1 MLDALNLYPKFLP
14 CKFPHRHHQV
24 WSTTSWQGASGL
36 CFGGGVRPL
45 GYPVGGGESLGW
57 EVALAAEN
65 GDAAGYNVLQCLAT
79 SNNQTSK
86 DWADCWVVCW
96 AVCKPTLWKTQAVG
110 LANVSGIASEVFG
123 VWCCWGCSP
132 RARCSPMSQDVPN
145 SKDIG
150 SRKPGIIPAKFGRI
164 ILEYVLHTGVI

>member
-1 MLDALNLYPKFLP
+1 MLDAPNLYPKLLP

-45 GYPVGGGESLGW
+45 GYPVGGGGSLGW
-57 EVALAAEN
+57 EVVPEL
-65 GDAAGYNVLQCLAT
+65 G
-79 SNNQTSK
+79 
-86 DWADCWVVCW
+86 
-96 AVCKPTLWKTQAVG
+96 AVPCQ
-110 LANVSGIASEVFG
+110 
-123 VWCCWGCSP
+123 
-132 RARCSPMSQDVPN
+132 SQDVPN

-150 SRKPGIIPAKFGRI
+150 SRKPGIIPARFGRI